1 MTLPE
6 LLLISPPDYQT
17 REFRGAQP
25 LGIAYL
31 AAALRAAGMAAELLD
46 ANLGGPMPLE
56 QVTQQVSRFV
66 AGVRQRGGR
75 PAVGI
80 SMVSQVVDT
89 VAALAEHI
97 KAADPQALVIVG
109 GYHPTFADREILED
123 YPAIDLCVRGEGEQ
137 TIVELMQHWQ
147 QAATGQPDLSRP
159 SVSVPPSSSQSPSA
173 PCREGVFPVDWGH
186 ILGVTWR
193 QGEEIVVNPSRPNN
207 TALDALP
214 FPARDLLPPLQAYAP
229 YADTVAGKMR
239 LKASMISSRGCPF
252 HCNFCAIIA
261 FYGDAGGMAWRG
273 RSVDNV
279 VAEMVEL
286 AERDGASHF
295 EFQDDNFF
303 VQPKRALAIV
313 QQYAATG
320 RDFSFAFLTR
330 PDQVVKGERYFPAL
344 RQAGLR
350 YVSVGI
356 ESGSDASLVR
366 MVKQTGVEVNR
377 RALEILH
384 NNDVAAQVE
393 FIMFEPGSLL
403 EDLQANLHFIEQ
415 QGLFGYF
422 PPLVFTCL
430 LLMPGTPARSQMEQ
444 ERGLTGNIHQVLPYD
459 FIDPQV
465 TEVFQLLNDFRRRLG
480 DPWYEL
486 AFKLLDGLPALEI
499 GLQQEQAAASGS
511 ISPRHL
517 AQLKLEFFALTR
529 IPYQLLREGLDL
541 VAQGQSLA
549 ERPELL
555 AKAEAELAEVSRRV
569 QLLLPPVS

>member
-31 AAALRAAGMAAELLD
+31 AGALRAAGMAAELLD

-56 QVTQQVSRFV
+56 QVAQQVNRFV

-80 SMVSQVVDT
+80 SMVSQVTAT
-89 VAALAEHI
+89 VADLAARI
-97 KAADPQALVIVG
+97 KAADPQTLVIVG

-123 YPAIDLCVRGEGEQ
+123 FPAIDLCVRGEGEQ
-137 TIVELMQHWQ
+137 TIVELMQHWR
-147 QAATGQPDLSRP
+147 QAPAGQAEP
-159 SVSVPPSSSQSPSA
+159 SPQRVPT
-173 PCREGVFPVDWGH
+173 VDWGH

-193 QGEEIVVNPSRPNN
+193 QGEEIVVNLSRPNN

-229 YADTVAGKMR
+229 YADTVAGKLR
-239 LKASMISSRGCPF
+239 RKASMISSRGCPF

-279 VAEMVEL
+279 VAEMIEL

-422 PPLVFTCL
+422 PPLIFGRL
-430 LLMPGTPARSQMEQ
+430 LLMPGTPARSQIEH
-444 ERGLTGNIHQVLPYD
+444 ERGLHGSIHETLPYD
-459 FIDPQV
+459 FVDPQV
-465 TEVFQLLNDFRRRLG
+465 TEIFALLSDFQRGWGNR
-480 DPWYEL
+480 WYEL
-486 AFKLLDGLPALEI
+486 AFRLLDGLPALEI
-499 GLQQEQAAASGS
+499 DLRQGEAAASGAL
-511 ISPRHL
+511 SPRQL

-529 IPYQLLREGLDL
+529 IPYQLLRDGLDL
-541 VAQGQSLA
+541 AGQGQRLA

-555 AKAEAELAEVSRRV
+555 AKAAGELAEVSRRV
-569 QLLLPPVS
+569 QLLLPSAP